1 MKHHY
6 SHWRDFRAILYW
18 RLLLNSVEKIQENSV
33 KMGEKIK
40 DALHGDLRTY
50 V

>member
-1 MKHHY
+1 MEGF
-6 SHWRDFRAILYW
+6 SRNFVLETFTE
-18 RLLLNSVEKIQENSV
+18 LFEKIQENSV